1 MYLITIDCR
10 IRFSLCKEP
19 QIYQF
24 RSEPLTVIMVVMMLM
39 MVVKVMMMMV
49 MLMVIW
55 WLLY

>member
-1 MYLITIDCR
+1 MYLTRIGCR
-10 IRFSLCKEP
+10 IRLSLCKEP

-24 RSEPLTVIMVVMMLM
+24 RSEPLIMVVMMLM